1 MASPVPPHPTP
12 PANSPGLLDDGSGHS
27 GGPVKRQDWW
37 ARLSD
42 AQIELLRPLSV
53 QLFEK
58 LDDELFDR
66 SGYVSSPQVFFDGM
80 RILRKGREVLTQA
93 WFDRLADGWNGLR
106 PQAPGAF
113 RPRLVAADGMTVGGG
128 SAGLSLVDEMTIE
141 RNLAVESAVA
151 RGSSLCRMEL
161 PQLLHRLSV
170 LRSGA
175 EARAEEVPAAPEV
188 LVRVFAKSLDD
199 LPDLPVEVAL
209 VALKLF
215 DRIVVSMIGV
225 VCQELNRML
234 VQGGVAPHWNW
245 SSPVQRRSVV
255 KHPTPPPGASARQ
268 HITGEERSWLET
280 VPGLDPGAY
289 AAAAQ
294 LAGLNRSAIPSG
306 SAYTSL
312 QDLPPETVEQ
322 ARLTASVRALL
333 EHRRI
338 ARYAASRAYVG
349 GHHAVPSD
357 AALDGAAWGVDVAQS
372 ATQALEL
379 ETLMEVLASLPP
391 PSLPTSWVGDAEEDL
406 WDPERLK
413 LELRRNLSSRMRQ
426 GGSPAPAGLTDERN
440 SEERNVV
447 LGEHEDVI
455 DMVAM
460 MFGFIQK
467 DEALPAAV
475 QALLSRLQLPYLRL
489 ALIDAEM
496 FSDADHPARALMD
509 RLAEVGKGC
518 TPDSPMLA
526 EKMLRMHSLVGRIVK
541 NHDVTRAFFERERT
555 QFRAWSDMLEARAAE
570 RERDQVAALASAEP
584 PAAAEELAEE
594 ATQAQGEHAVS
605 ASDNAAETHSH
616 QHQIRLAAT
625 ARMRERL
632 EGKSVPEGLRHAL
645 SILWVNHQVR
655 ISEARGKRSYEAL
668 WLDRQLDAV
677 VGLLSPVPD
686 AQAKSSLE
694 QDWADIE
701 RAWAGVLGEGSA
713 PAEARARW
721 IATFRHWAEVR
732 IGRIKVDPTFR
743 WNWLEGM
750 VAPRSQP
757 RSDAA
762 GARADDK
769 VATDAESVPASSAEE
784 TSADARTSTFKL
796 KPIPNK
802 STPPRWKVGDWIGFK
817 DEMDAAGA
825 EDSADPKSSRAGRG
839 KVSWIG
845 GFTGRTILVKTDGT
859 LWREEGRAELDDLLD
874 RGLAVIVPRESLFDR
889 SLQSMFQKLR
899 SSVASALS

>member
-1 MASPVPPHPTP
+1 MF
-12 PANSPGLLDDGSGHS
+12 DDDSRHS
-27 GGPVKRQDWW
+27 GDRVQEQDWW
-37 ARLSD
+37 SRLSS
-42 AQIELLRPLSV
+42 AQDELLRPLSA

-58 LDDELFDR
+58 LDDALFDR
-66 SGYVSSPQVFFDGM
+66 SGSSSPQFFEGM
-80 RILRKGREVLTQA
+80 RILRRNRDVLTQA
-93 WFDRLADGWNGLR
+93 WFDHLAEGWNALR
-106 PQAPGAF
+106 PRAPGAF
-113 RPRLVAADGMTVGGG
+113 RPRLVAAGGMTVGGG
-128 SAGLSLVDEMTIE
+128 FAGLSLVDEVTLE

-151 RGSSLCRMEL
+151 RGASLCRMEL
-161 PQLLHRLSV
+161 PPLLHRLSV

-175 EARAEEVPAAPEV
+175 EVQAEEVPAAPAV
-188 LVRVFAKSLDD
+188 LVRTFAKSLDES
-199 LPDLPVEVAL
+199 PDLPVEVAL
-209 VALKLF
+209 VVLKLF
-215 DRIVVSMIGV
+215 DRIVVSMTGV

-245 SSPVQRRSVV
+245 SSPVHRRSASM
-255 KHPTPPPGASARQ
+255 HPTPPSATAARQ
-268 HITGEERSWLET
+268 PGLSEERSWLET
-280 VPGLDPGAY
+280 VPGLDMDGHAT
-289 AAAAQ
+289 AAQ
-294 LAGLNRSAIPSG
+294 LAGLNRGGIHAG
-306 SAYTSL
+306 SIYTSL

-333 EHRRI
+333 EHRRL
-338 ARYAASRAYVG
+338 ARYAASRAYAG
-349 GHHAVPSD
+349 GHHGVPGDS
-357 AALDGAAWGVDVAQS
+357 ALDGAPWGADVAQS
-372 ATQALEL
+372 ATQALGL

-391 PSLPTSWVGDAEEDL
+391 PTLPTSWVGDAEEEG

-413 LELRRNLSSRMRQ
+413 HELRRNLGSRLHQGRSSAQ
-426 GGSPAPAGLTDERN
+426 AGLADERN
-440 SEERNVV
+440 PEERNVV

-460 MFGFIQK
+460 MFAFIQK
-467 DEALPAAV
+467 DDALPAAV

-518 TPDSPMLA
+518 TPDSPMLV

-555 QFRAWSDMLEARAAE
+555 QFHAWSELLEERAAK

-584 PAAAEELAEE
+584 PAPAEELPQE
-594 ATQAQGEHAVS
+594 ATQAQDAQAGADS
-605 ASDNAAETHSH
+605 AAERHSH

-655 ISEARGKRSYEAL
+655 ICEARGKRSYEAL
-668 WLDRQLDAV
+668 WLDRQLDAI
-677 VGLLSPVPD
+677 VGLLAPVPNQ
-686 AQAKSSLE
+686 QARSSLE

-701 RAWAGVLGEGSA
+701 RAWTGVLGEGAA

-743 WNWLEGM
+743 WNWLEGL

-757 RSDAA
+757 RSGEATV
-762 GARADDK
+762 RADDK
-769 VATDAESVPASSAEE
+769 AAVVDAESAPASPAGES
-784 TSADARTSTFKL
+784 SADALASTFKL
-796 KPIPNK
+796 KPIPNR

-817 DEMDAAGA
+817 DEVDATGA
-825 EDSADPKSSRAGRG
+825 EDSADPKPSRAGRG

-845 GFTGRTILVKTDGT
+845 AFTGRTILVKTDGT

-874 RGLAVIVPRESLFDR
+874 RELAVIVPRESLFDR

>member
-1 MASPVPPHPTP
+1 MASPVPPYNTP
-12 PANSPGLLDDGSGHS
+12 PAKPHGKFDDDSKHS
-27 GGPVKRQDWW
+27 GDAVQGQDWW
-37 ARLSD
+37 SRLSN
-42 AQIELLRPLSV
+42 AQIDLLRPLAA

-58 LDDELFDR
+58 LDDTLFDR
-66 SGYVSSPQVFFDGM
+66 SESSSQQFFEGM
-80 RILRKGREVLTQA
+80 RILRKNRDVLTQT
-93 WFDRLADGWNGLR
+93 WFDNLADGWNSLR

-113 RPRLVAADGMTVGGG
+113 RPRLVAAGGMTVGGG
-128 SAGLSLVDEMTIE
+128 FAGLSLVDEVTLE

-151 RGSSLCRMEL
+151 RGASLCRMEL
-161 PQLLHRLSV
+161 PPLLHRLSV
-170 LRSGA
+170 LRSGV
-175 EARAEEVPAAPEV
+175 EAQAEEVPAAPAV
-188 LVRVFAKSLDD
+188 LVRTFAKSLDES
-199 LPDLPVEVAL
+199 PDLPVEVAL
-209 VALKLF
+209 VVLKLF
-215 DRIVVSMIGV
+215 DRIVVSMAGV
-225 VCQELNRML
+225 ACQELNRLL
-234 VQGGVAPHWNW
+234 VQGGVAPNWNW
-245 SSPVQRRSVV
+245 SSPVQRRSAPM
-255 KHPTPPPGASARQ
+255 HPTPPPGANAHQ
-268 HITGEERSWLET
+268 HITSEERAWLET
-280 VPGLDPGAY
+280 VPGLDAGVH

-294 LAGLNRSAIPSG
+294 FAGLNRGGVHAG
-306 SAYTSL
+306 SVYTSL

-333 EHRRI
+333 EHRRL
-338 ARYAASRAYVG
+338 ARYAASRAYAG
-349 GHHAVPSD
+349 GHLGVPGDS
-357 AALDGAAWGVDVAQS
+357 ALDGAAWGADVAQS
-372 ATQALEL
+372 ATQALGL

-391 PSLPTSWVGDAEEDL
+391 PTLPTSWVGDADEEH

-413 LELRRNLSSRMRQ
+413 LELRRNLGSRLHPGRSS
-426 GGSPAPAGLTDERN
+426 APAGQA
-440 SEERNVV
+440 EERNIP

-467 DEALPAAV
+467 DDALPAAV

>member
-1 MASPVPPHPTP
+1 MASPVPPYNTP
-12 PANSPGLLDDGSGHS
+12 PAKPHGKFDDDSKHS
-27 GGPVKRQDWW
+27 GDAVQRQDWW
-37 ARLSD
+37 SRLSN
-42 AQIELLRPLSV
+42 AQIDLLRPLAA

-58 LDDELFDR
+58 LDDTLFDR
-66 SGYVSSPQVFFDGM
+66 SESSSQQFFEGM
-80 RILRKGREVLTQA
+80 RILRKNRDVLTQT
-93 WFDRLADGWNGLR
+93 WFDNLADGWNSLR

-113 RPRLVAADGMTVGGG
+113 RPRLVAAGGMTVGGG
-128 SAGLSLVDEMTIE
+128 FAGLSLVDEVTLE

-151 RGSSLCRMEL
+151 RGASLCRMEL
-161 PQLLHRLSV
+161 PPLLHRLLV
-170 LRSGA
+170 LRSGV
-175 EARAEEVPAAPEV
+175 EAQAEEVPAAPAV
-188 LVRVFAKSLDD
+188 LVRTFAKSLDES
-199 LPDLPVEVAL
+199 PDLPVEVAL
-209 VALKLF
+209 VVLKLF
-215 DRIVVSMIGV
+215 DRIVVSMAGV
-225 VCQELNRML
+225 ACQELNRLL
-234 VQGGVAPHWNW
+234 VQGGVAPNWNW
-245 SSPVQRRSVV
+245 SSPVQRRSAPM
-255 KHPTPPPGASARQ
+255 HPTPPPGANAHQ
-268 HITGEERSWLET
+268 HITSEERAWLET
-280 VPGLDPGAY
+280 VPGLDAGAH

-294 LAGLNRSAIPSG
+294 FAGLNRGGVHAG
-306 SAYTSL
+306 SVYTAL

-333 EHRRI
+333 EHRRL
-338 ARYAASRAYVG
+338 ARYAASRAYAG
-349 GHHAVPSD
+349 GHVGVPGDS
-357 AALDGAAWGVDVAQS
+357 ALDGAAWGADVAQS
-372 ATQALEL
+372 ATQALGL

-391 PSLPTSWVGDAEEDL
+391 PTLPTSWVGDADEEH

-413 LELRRNLSSRMRQ
+413 LELRRNLGSRLHPGRSS
-426 GGSPAPAGLTDERN
+426 APAGQA
-440 SEERNVV
+440 EERNIP

-467 DEALPAAV
+467 DDALPAAV

-701 RAWAGVLGEGSA
+701 RAWVGVLGEGSA

>member
-1 MASPVPPHPTP
+1 M
-12 PANSPGLLDDGSGHS
+12 LDDGSGHK

-42 AQIELLRPLSV
+42 AQIELLRPLSA

-66 SGYVSSPQVFFDGM
+66 SGSASSPQVFFDGM
-80 RILRKGREVLTQA
+80 RILRRGRDVLAQA

-128 SAGLSLVDEMTIE
+128 SAGLSLVDEMTLE

-161 PQLLHRLSV
+161 PQLLHRLSI

-175 EARAEEVPAAPEV
+175 EVQADEVPAAPAV
-188 LVRVFAKSLDD
+188 LVRTFAKSLDES
-199 LPDLPVEVAL
+199 PDLPVEVAL
-209 VALKLF
+209 VVLKLF
-215 DRIVVSMIGV
+215 DRIVVSMTGV
-225 VCQELNRML
+225 ACQELNRML

-245 SSPVQRRSVV
+245 SSPVQRRSVA
-255 KHPTPPPGASARQ
+255 KHPTPSSGANARQ
-268 HITGEERSWLET
+268 HITSEERSWLET
-280 VPGLDPGAY
+280 VPGLDPGLDLGAH

-294 LAGLNRSAIPSG
+294 LAGLNRGGIPAG
-306 SAYTSL
+306 SVYTSL
-312 QDLPPETVEQ
+312 QDLPPETIGQ

-333 EHRRI
+333 EHRRL
-338 ARYAASRAYVG
+338 ARYAASRAYAG

-357 AALDGAAWGVDVAQS
+357 GALDGAAWGADAAQS
-372 ATQALEL
+372 ATQALGL

-391 PSLPTSWVGDAEEDL
+391 PKLPTSWVGDAEEDL

-413 LELRRNLSSRMRQ
+413 LELRRNLGSRLHQDR
-426 GGSPAPAGLTDERN
+426 PAAQAGQA
-440 SEERNVV
+440 EERNVA

-467 DEALPAAV
+467 DDALPAAV

-526 EKMLRMHSLVGRIVK
+526 EKMLRMHSLVSRIVK

-555 QFRAWSDMLEARAAE
+555 QFRTWSDMLEARAAE
-570 RERDQVAALASAEP
+570 RERDQVAELASAEP
-584 PAAAEELAEE
+584 PAPAEEFPEE
-594 ATQAQGEHAVS
+594 AAQLQGEPAVS
-605 ASDNAAETHSH
+605 ASVSAAETHSH

-655 ISEARGKRSYEAL
+655 ICEARGKRSYEAL

-686 AQAKSSLE
+686 AQVKSSLE

-701 RAWAGVLGEGSA
+701 RAWAGVLGEGPA
-713 PAEARARW
+713 PAEARTRW

-732 IGRIKVDPTFR
+732 IGRIKVDSAFR
-743 WNWLEGM
+743 WNWLEGL

-757 RSDAA
+757 RSGETA
-762 GARADDK
+762 ARADDEAA
-769 VATDAESVPASSAEE
+769 VTDTESVPASSVAE
-784 TSADARTSTFKL
+784 TSVDARVSTFKL

-802 STPPRWKVGDWIGFK
+802 ATPPRWKVGDWIGFK
-817 DEMDAAGA
+817 DEMDAADA
-825 EDSADPKSSRAGRG
+825 EDSTDPKPSRAGRG

-845 GFTGRTILVKTDGT
+845 AFTGRTILVKTDGT

-874 RGLAVIVPRESLFDR
+874 RGLAIIVPRESLFDR

>member
-1 MASPVPPHPTP
+1 MASPVPPYNTP
-12 PANSPGLLDDGSGHS
+12 PAKPHGKFDDDSKHS
-27 GGPVKRQDWW
+27 GDAVQRQDWW
-37 ARLSD
+37 SRLSN
-42 AQIELLRPLSV
+42 AQIDLLRPLAA

-58 LDDELFDR
+58 LDDTLFDR
-66 SGYVSSPQVFFDGM
+66 SESSSQQFFEGM
-80 RILRKGREVLTQA
+80 RILRKNRDVLTQT
-93 WFDRLADGWNGLR
+93 WFDNLADGWNSLR

-113 RPRLVAADGMTVGGG
+113 RPRLVAAGGMTVGGG
-128 SAGLSLVDEMTIE
+128 FAGLSLVDEVTLE

-151 RGSSLCRMEL
+151 RGASLCRMEL
-161 PQLLHRLSV
+161 PPLLHRLSV
-170 LRSGA
+170 LRSGV
-175 EARAEEVPAAPEV
+175 EAQAEEVPAAPAV
-188 LVRVFAKSLDD
+188 LVRTFAKSLDES
-199 LPDLPVEVAL
+199 PDLPVEVAL
-209 VALKLF
+209 VVLKLF
-215 DRIVVSMIGV
+215 DRIVVSMAGV
-225 VCQELNRML
+225 ACQELNRLL
-234 VQGGVAPHWNW
+234 VQGGVAPNWNW
-245 SSPVQRRSVV
+245 SSPVQRRSAPM
-255 KHPTPPPGASARQ
+255 HPTPPPGANAHQ
-268 HITGEERSWLET
+268 HITSEERAWLET
-280 VPGLDPGAY
+280 VPGLDAGAH

-294 LAGLNRSAIPSG
+294 FAGLNRGGVHAG
-306 SAYTSL
+306 SVYTSL

-333 EHRRI
+333 EHRRL
-338 ARYAASRAYVG
+338 ARYAASRAYAG
-349 GHHAVPSD
+349 GHLGVPGDS
-357 AALDGAAWGVDVAQS
+357 ALDGAAWGADVAQS
-372 ATQALEL
+372 ATQALGL

-391 PSLPTSWVGDAEEDL
+391 PTLPTSWVGDADEEH

-413 LELRRNLSSRMRQ
+413 LELRRNLGSRLHPGRSS
-426 GGSPAPAGLTDERN
+426 APAGQA
-440 SEERNVV
+440 EERNIP

-467 DEALPAAV
+467 DDALPAAV

-677 VGLLSPVPD
+677 VGLLSPAPD

>member
-1 MASPVPPHPTP
+1 MASPVPPYNTP
-12 PANSPGLLDDGSGHS
+12 PAKPHGKFDDDSKHS
-27 GGPVKRQDWW
+27 GDAVQGQDWW
-37 ARLSD
+37 SRLSN
-42 AQIELLRPLSV
+42 AQIDLLRPLAA

-58 LDDELFDR
+58 LDDTLFDR
-66 SGYVSSPQVFFDGM
+66 SESSSQQFFEGM
-80 RILRKGREVLTQA
+80 RILRKNRDVLTQT
-93 WFDRLADGWNGLR
+93 WFDNLADGWNSLR

-113 RPRLVAADGMTVGGG
+113 RPRLVAAGGMTVGGG
-128 SAGLSLVDEMTIE
+128 FAGLSLVDEVTLE

-151 RGSSLCRMEL
+151 RGASLCRMEL
-161 PQLLHRLSV
+161 PPLLHRLSV
-170 LRSGA
+170 LRSGV
-175 EARAEEVPAAPEV
+175 EAQAEEVPAAPAV
-188 LVRVFAKSLDD
+188 LVRTFAKSLDES
-199 LPDLPVEVAL
+199 PDLPVEVAL
-209 VALKLF
+209 VVLKLF
-215 DRIVVSMIGV
+215 DRIVVSMAGV
-225 VCQELNRML
+225 ACQELNRLL
-234 VQGGVAPHWNW
+234 VQGGVAPNWNW
-245 SSPVQRRSVV
+245 SSPVQRRSAPM
-255 KHPTPPPGASARQ
+255 HPTPPPGANAHQ
-268 HITGEERSWLET
+268 HITSEERAWLET
-280 VPGLDPGAY
+280 VPGLDAGVH

-294 LAGLNRSAIPSG
+294 FAGLNRGGVHAG
-306 SAYTSL
+306 SVYTSL

-333 EHRRI
+333 EHRRL
-338 ARYAASRAYVG
+338 ARYAASRAYAG
-349 GHHAVPSD
+349 GHHAAPSD
-357 AALDGAAWGVDVAQS
+357 GALDGAAWGADVAQS
-372 ATQALEL
+372 ATQALGL

-391 PSLPTSWVGDAEEDL
+391 PTLPTSWVGDADEEH

-413 LELRRNLSSRMRQ
+413 LELRRNLGSRLHPGRSS
-426 GGSPAPAGLTDERN
+426 APAGQA
-440 SEERNVV
+440 EERNIP

-467 DEALPAAV
+467 DDALPAAV

-555 QFRAWSDMLEARAAE
+555 QFRAWSDMLDARAAE

-584 PAAAEELAEE
+584 PAPAEELSEE
-594 ATQAQGEHAVS
+594 TAQPERTQAAS
-605 ASDNAAETHSH
+605 AADSAELHSH
-616 QHQIRLAAT
+616 LHQIRLATT

-655 ISEARGKRSYEAL
+655 ICEAHGKRSYEAM

-677 VGLLSPVPD
+677 VGLLSAVPD
-686 AQAKSSLE
+686 AKARASLE

-701 RAWAGVLGEGSA
+701 RAWKGVLGEGPA
-713 PAEARARW
+713 PAEARERW

-732 IGRIKVDPTFR
+732 IGRIKVDPAFR
-743 WNWLEGM
+743 WNWLEGLIA
-750 VAPRSQP
+750 APRTQP
-757 RSDAA
+757 RPDEVAA
-762 GARADDK
+762 QANETASEADK
-769 VATDAESVPASSAEE
+769 VSASE
-784 TSADARTSTFKL
+784 TSAADARVSTFRI
-796 KPIPNK
+796 KPILTK
-802 STPPRWKVGDWIGFK
+802 STPPRWKVGDWIGFR
-817 DEMDAAGA
+817 DEVDAAGA
-825 EDSADPKSSRAGRG
+825 QDSADAKPSRAGRG

-845 GFTGRTILVKTDGT
+845 AFTGRTILVKTDGT
-859 LWREEGRAELDDLLD
+859 LWREESRTDLDDLLD
-874 RGLAVIVPRESLFDR
+874 RELAVIVPRESLFDR

>member
-1 MASPVPPHPTP
+1 MFDDDSKRNGDSVP
-12 PANSPGLLDDGSGHS
+12 
-27 GGPVKRQDWW
+27 RQDWW
-37 ARLSD
+37 GRLSN
-42 AQIELLRPLSV
+42 AQVELLRPLSA

-58 LDDELFDR
+58 LDDTLFDR
-66 SGYVSSPQVFFDGM
+66 SESSSQQFFEGM
-80 RILRKGREVLTQA
+80 RILRRNRDVLTQT
-93 WFDRLADGWNGLR
+93 WFDHLAEGWNALR

-113 RPRLVAADGMTVGGG
+113 RPRLVAAGGMTVGGG
-128 SAGLSLVDEMTIE
+128 FAGLSLVDEVTLE

-161 PQLLHRLSV
+161 PPLLHRLSI

-175 EARAEEVPAAPEV
+175 DVQADEVPAAPAV
-188 LVRVFAKSLDD
+188 LVRTFAKSLDES
-199 LPDLPVEVAL
+199 PDLPVEVAL
-209 VALKLF
+209 VVLKLF
-215 DRIVVSMIGV
+215 DRIVVSMTGV
-225 VCQELNRML
+225 TCQELNRML

-245 SSPVQRRSVV
+245 SSPVQRRSAAM
-255 KHPTPPPGASARQ
+255 HPTPPPGANARQ
-268 HITGEERSWLET
+268 HVTAEERSWLET
-280 VPGLDPGAY
+280 VPGLDAGAH
-289 AAAAQ
+289 ATAAQ
-294 LAGLNRSAIPSG
+294 LAGLSRDGMHAG
-306 SAYTSL
+306 SMYTSL

-333 EHRRI
+333 EHRRL
-338 ARYAASRAYVG
+338 ARYAASRAYAG
-349 GHHAVPSD
+349 GHHGVAGD
-357 AALDGAAWGVDVAQS
+357 GALDGAAWGGDAAQS
-372 ATQALEL
+372 ATQALGL

-391 PSLPTSWVGDAEEDL
+391 PTLPTSWVGDAEEDL

-413 LELRRNLSSRMRQ
+413 LELRRNLGSRLHQ
-426 GGSPAPAGLTDERN
+426 GRPSAQAGQADERN
-440 SEERNVV
+440 VA

-467 DEALPAAV
+467 DDALPAAV

-541 NHDVTRAFFERERT
+541 NHDVTRAFFERERA

-570 RERDQVAALASAEP
+570 RERDQVAPLASAEP
-584 PAAAEELAEE
+584 PAPAELPEE
-594 ATQAQGEHAVS
+594 AAQDEPAS
-605 ASDNAAETHSH
+605 ASDSAEQPAH

-645 SILWVNHQVR
+645 SIFWVNHQVR
-655 ISEARGKRSYEAL
+655 ICEARGKRSYEAL

-677 VGLLSPVPD
+677 VGLLSPMPD
-686 AQAKSSLE
+686 PQARASLE

-721 IATFRHWAEVR
+721 INTFRHWAEVR

-743 WNWLEGM
+743 WNWLEGL
-750 VAPRSQP
+750 VAPRLQP
-757 RSDAA
+757 RSDEAT
-762 GARADDK
+762 ARADDRAA
-769 VATDAESVPASSAEE
+769 VTDAESVSASSAGE
-784 TSADARTSTFKL
+784 TGVDARVSTFKL

-817 DEMDAAGA
+817 DDADVAGA
-825 EDSADPKSSRAGRG
+825 EDSTDPKPSRAGRG

-845 GFTGRTILVKTDGT
+845 AFTGRTILVKTDGT